1 MKNEQ
6 GYTVTELLAV
16 LIISS
21 LIIGFC
27 FTTYLFGQRLY
38 SSWNKKADLTALV
51 NKIHQ
56 NAVLDVERSKKIEFT
71 DEGILMQQLGGRVVQ
86 YRISAD
92 SLMRN
97 DVLLSNSSVQKIILQ
112 ITEQDNHYQINT
124 SLQSVILQRRI
135 ISSAEMFPS
144 SKREFLQALNE
155 IKNKY

>member
-112 ITEQDNHYQINT
+112 ITEQDGHYQIST
-124 SLQSVILQRRI
+124 SLQSAILQRRI